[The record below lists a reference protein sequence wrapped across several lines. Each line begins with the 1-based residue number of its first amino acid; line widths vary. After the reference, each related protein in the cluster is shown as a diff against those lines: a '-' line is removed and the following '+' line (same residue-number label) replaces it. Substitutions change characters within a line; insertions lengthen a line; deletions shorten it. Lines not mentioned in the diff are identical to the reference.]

1 MDYQT
6 PTPQLVEI
14 NDDVN
19 RFDHKIHDYPTIDEL
34 EEAQGAST
42 SLPGSTDKPFL
53 QANTIASSLEEIKS
67 SHLVPVFIRDNEVVI
82 SHADFIETMFDVVS
96 NIYPSETI
104 LNPSVRLSHPIKNR
118 TPEAKLKAAN
128 QLLEHEKTIYYERMA
143 FIIEI
148 PTIHDDIDGNQLSL
162 TVGGIKAY
170 NLDNLYS
177 KKGSDEHFK
186 IFIGFKNTV
195 CTNLCVWSDGFQNDL
210 KVKNIGQLRACITTL
225 IESYNA
231 SYHLHFLIK
240 LNHYHLTEQ
249 QFAHLIGK
257 CRMFPHIP
265 TEMKKDIAP
274 LLLSDTQLGTVV
286 KDFYRDNSFCKDA
299 DGNINLWKLYNL
311 FTGSNKSSYI
321 DTFLQRSVNTF
332 SFVDSLRIALDNKST
347 NWYLN

>member
-1 MDYQT
+1 MEY
-6 PTPQLVEI
+6 PVPQLVEI
-14 NDDVN
+14 NNDEN
-19 RFDHKIHDYPTIDEL
+19 RFDHKIHDYPTFEEL
-34 EEAQGAST
+34 EDAQKEENNSSTPAST
-42 SLPGSTDKPFL
+42 SKPFI
-53 QANTIASSLEEIKS
+53 QANTIAGTLEEIKS
-67 SHLVPVFIRDNEVVI
+67 GHLVPVFIKDNEPVI
-82 SHADFIETMFDVVS
+82 SHADFIETMFDAVS
-96 NIYPSETI
+96 NFYPSETI
-104 LNPSVRLSHPIKNR
+104 LSPSVRLSQPIKGR
-118 TPEAKLKAAN
+118 TPDAKLKAAN

-177 KKGSDEHFK
+177 KKGADEHFK
-186 IFIGFKNTV
+186 IFIGFKNSV
-195 CTNLCVWSDGFQNDL
+195 CTNLCVWSDGFVNDL
-210 KVKNIGQLRACITTL
+210 KVKNIGQLRACINTL

-231 SYHLHFLIK
+231 SYHLHFLVK
-240 LNHYHLTEQ
+240 LNHYNLSEQ
-249 QFAHLIGK
+249 QFAHLIGR
-257 CRMFPHIP
+257 CRMYNHLPI
-265 TEMKKDIAP
+265 EMKKEITP